1 MREPLPCT
9 AAAAGAPTG
18 AEIAPNSLIFNGDL
32 PSRTRSQLTLPM
44 IQSIFCQPPTA
55 ARAAL
60 GTSKPAGSFCLAE
73 QTAVTVAAIRM
84 LAELARTAL
93 RHRAAR

>member
-1 MREPLPCT
+1 MRESSAPI
-9 AAAAGAPTG
+9 AAAAGASTG
-18 AEIAPNSLIFNGDL
+18 AEIAPDSLIFNGDL
-32 PSRTRSQLTLPM
+32 PSRTRSRLNPSK
-44 IQSIFCQPPTA
+44 IHSIFCQPPA
-55 ARAAL
+55 SARAAL